1 MNPAV
6 PNGRRIAIFSR
17 YGLADQFDLAAE
29 FKDMLQILTSRNDVL
44 HLSFRSIR
52 PIPSVP
58 AGLQVQELRPMIN
71 RHSPRDVHLKFI
83 LLYCYLPVIVLRL
96 RQFNPDL
103 IFLSEVLPVLGLL
116 LKWMTGARVATGYGD
131 WHFHNMLGGKAWSK
145 PLLALA
151 EKLDRFEV
159 LRMDGLFCR
168 AFTAGDRVQKWGLP
182 AERVRVVRD
191 APDPNAFF
199 PRNMSELRRQCGFD
213 ETSVV
218 LLYHG
223 VMHAGKGLDKL
234 IAWVN
239 DLYVEDS
246 RIGLILVG
254 GGPEQG
260 ALRQQAASLAVGQR
274 VYFTGWLKTI
284 REVGDY
290 CNVADIC
297 VAMRTASEANARIV
311 PGALLHAMACRKV
324 VIAPRLSG
332 MQEIIREGDNG
343 YLFAPD
349 DGEDF
354 KRLIRRLA
362 ANRTDWLRVAE
373 SAYQDIVENY
383 SVPAAARQYAMALEA
398 FSGGAQHEKT

>member
-1 MNPAV
+1 MNPAD
-6 PNGRRIAIFSR
+6 PKGRRIAIFSR

-29 FKDMLQILTSRNDVL
+29 FKGMLEILASRHDVL
-44 HLSFRSIR
+44 HLSFHSIR
-52 PIPSVP
+52 PIPNVP
-58 AGLQVQELRPMIN
+58 AGLQVRELRPMIN

-83 LLYCYLPVIVLRL
+83 LLYCYLPVIALRL
-96 RQFNPDL
+96 RQFKPDL
-103 IFLSEVLPVLGLL
+103 IFLSEVLPLLGLL
-116 LKWMTGARVATGYGD
+116 LKWMTGTRVATGYGD
-131 WHFHNMLGGKAWSK
+131 WHFHNLLGGKKWSK

-168 AFTAGDRVQKWGLP
+168 ASAAGERAQKWGLS

-199 PRNMSELRRQCGFD
+199 PRNMSELRRHCGFD
-213 ETSVV
+213 ETSMVI
-218 LLYHG
+218 LYHG
-223 VMHAGKGLDKL
+223 VMHSGKGLDKL
-234 IAWVN
+234 IVWVN
-239 DLYVEDS
+239 DLYLEDS
-246 RIGLILVG
+246 RVGLILVG

-260 ALRQQAASLAVGQR
+260 ILRQQAASLAVSQR
-274 VYFTGWLKTI
+274 VIFTGWLKTI

-290 CNVADIC
+290 CNAADIC

-324 VIAPRLSG
+324 VVAPRLSG

-349 DGEDF
+349 DGGDF

-362 ANRTDWLRVAE
+362 ANRADWLRVAE
-373 SAYQDIVENY
+373 NAYRDIINNY
-383 SVPAAARQYAMALEA
+383 SVPAAACQYAAALEA
-398 FSGGAQHEKT
+398 FAGDINHAKP